1 MNHLELHPPAYVRW
15 AARTLEEAGYE
26 TWAVGGAIRNSLL
39 DLPSGDW
46 DLATRAPPPVVRRLF
61 PRTIPVGIEH
71 GTVGVLTR
79 GGTLLEVTTFRRDVE
94 TFGRKAVVE
103 FAETLD
109 EDLSRRDF
117 TVNAVAWHPLTGEVR
132 DPFGGL
138 RDLEAGV
145 LRTVGDPG
153 ERFSED
159 YLRVLRALRFS
170 GRFRFL
176 IERGTWTALRA
187 ATERLEILSPERVR
201 EELMKVLTGD
211 PIPSGALSLYR
222 VSGVLDALYPE
233 VAAVRA
239 CHRDRT
245 GEDLWTHSLLLADFL
260 PGGRPLLRLA
270 ALFHGVG
277 IPPGVSRAEVA
288 PTSPEGGRAHR
299 GDELGRERAAALMI
313 RLRFSNA
320 EIRTVTE
327 LIQAGLEAP
336 VHLQRGP
343 ELRKWLHRV
352 GPDHLPSLI
361 RIWAAAAR
369 LDGLRR
375 GEENKPVTKLA
386 RRLRRQLRSGA
397 PIRSQDLAIDGRDLI
412 SLGLK
417 PGPRFGEILDSLM
430 EEVLEEP
437 GLNRRADLLERVRE
451 RWLSEGES
459 P

>member
-79 GGTLLEVTTFRRDVE
+79 GGTLLEVTTFRRDIE

-103 FAETLD
+103 FAETLE

-117 TVNAVAWHPLTGEVR
+117 TVNAVAWHPLTGEIR
-132 DPFGGL
+132 DPFGGMG
-138 RDLEAGV
+138 DLDAGI

-159 YLRVLRALRFS
+159 YLRILRALRFS

-176 IERGTWTALRA
+176 IEKRTWMALRA
-187 ATERLEILSPERVR
+187 STERLEILSPERVR

-211 PIPSGALSLYR
+211 PVPSGALSLYG
-222 VSGVLDALYPE
+222 VSGVLDVLYPE

-239 CHRDRT
+239 CRRDRT
-245 GEDLWTHSLLLADFL
+245 GEDLWAHSLLLTDAL
-260 PGGRPLLRLA
+260 PGRRPLLRLA
-270 ALFHGVG
+270 ALFQGVG
-277 IPPGVSRAEVA
+277 VPSGVSGSGTAPPGSE
-288 PTSPEGGRAHR
+288 EGRVDPG
-299 GDELGRERAAALMI
+299 GDLGRERAAALMI

-327 LIQAGLEAP
+327 LIQAGLEPP
-336 VHLQRGP
+336 VHLERGP
-343 ELRKWLHRV
+343 ELRRWLHRV

-369 LDGLRR
+369 LDGFRR
-375 GEENKPVTKLA
+375 GDESKPVLTLV
-386 RRLRRQLRSGA
+386 RRLRRELRSGA
-397 PIRSQDLAIDGRDLI
+397 PIRSRELALDGRDLI

-417 PGPRFGEILDSLM
+417 PGPGFRDILDSLM

-437 GLNRRADLLERVRE
+437 GLNRRADLLERVRD
-451 RWLSEGES
+451 RWLSGGGN